1 MLKSAGLKPKNRHN
15 RLDGR
20 KMTEQESATSPT
32 PGHGETQLLEN
43 RASGA
48 CGTAWEA
55 DAVLPA
61 SRKEGRSEQRG
72 TLEGSTA
79 GTSQSW

>member
-20 KMTEQESATSPT
+20 KMTEQELATSPN
-32 PGHGETQLLEN
+32 PGHGETELLEN

-48 CGTAWEA
+48 CGTA
-55 DAVLPA
+55 
-61 SRKEGRSEQRG
+61 
-72 TLEGSTA
+72 
-79 GTSQSW
+79 